1 MANIKFS
8 QFSEST
14 DVANVDFVVGYDG
27 ATNVR
32 ISPNNFINTIG
43 GPFLPLAGGTMAGVT
58 TFNDHT
64 QHGDQVKAKWGAGND
79 LEIYHNASNSF
90 IDDTGAGSLFVRAD
104 DSIEFKS
111 YTADES
117 LARFIS
123 NDRIELYFNG
133 SKKFETTNT
142 GAAVTGDIDIK
153 VGSAIH
159 GTITSSSDSL
169 TLNARNTGIMLFQS
183 GGAEKM
189 RISQAGAIKFN
200 AYGAGTLVTDANGN
214 ITASSGG
221 GAGGPF
227 LPLAGGTMA
236 GDIQMSANN
245 LKFDESGTRSW
256 NIGASSGNL
265 NITSGDSDGSVA
277 ISTGLSVQ
285 DNAIFT
291 GNVGIGTTSPQQKL
305 DIKSDPLNTNQ
316 PVRISDSVS
325 DTHTGLFL
333 NGIGNTVG
341 EKYGV
346 QFGSFNQYSIGG
358 IFSILDST
366 AGSTS
371 GDLTIDL
378 CNGTS
383 AGSLV
388 ERVRFTHEG
397 NVGIGTATPNQKLQ
411 VGGNLHIY
419 DEEGNTDTSLFLSS
433 GTLDVTTVKINSN
446 GTSFLNGGNLGI
458 GTTTPTAAR
467 LVVSSGVTDPEILVK
482 NTAGNNAIILFE
494 DNSGGTQNASITFDQ
509 ANQNTLTI
517 ATGFASTTDLNRIN
531 IAPAG
536 NVGLTVRGGNGGSGL
551 GQPLVGIGTTTPTAK
566 LQVVGLTEHADNAAA
581 ITAGLTAGA
590 FYRTGDLLKVV
601 H

>member
-1 MANIKFS
+1 
-8 QFSEST
+8 
-14 DVANVDFVVGYDG
+14 VANVDFVVGYDG

-419 DEEGNTDTSLFLSS
+419 DEEGNTDASLFLSS

-536 NVGLTVRGGNGGSGL
+536 NVGLTVRG
-551 GQPLVGIGTTTPTAK
+551 
-566 LQVVGLTEHADNAAA
+566 
-581 ITAGLTAGA
+581 
-590 FYRTGDLLKVV
+590 
-601 H
+601 